1 MNLNKIQKS
10 KKRKALKVKKD
21 KTSRKIMNRKTH
33 DSLFRGTYQDKFYV
47 LDLFQII
54 LTKKEYN
61 LFDWNTL
68 QTELTTYFNKNWKEE
83 SSDLVFSVSLKKE
96 ECADKKNKGSQRN
109 QKKQTRKEAKVKG
122 YNRVRF
128 IFLFEHKSY
137 RDPNVIFQLLQYQYH
152 IYMKKERIPVI
163 PIIFYHGKEEWN
175 ISCEFK
181 EFLLFDGHKFYR
193 DQCHS
198 LLKGML
204 NFKCRF
210 LNLRTTN
217 IEYLPKTMTT
227 RSILFFLKYIGKIK
241 ENFDVKYVEK
251 CFKLSK
257 HLTLEQRREIMKECY
272 GYILRFIP
280 HLKTSLVEDI
290 GKKVFKS
297 GGDSVGAFKL
307 YVEEQKG
314 KAEKRGEKRG
324 IKKGREEG
332 REEGHEEGR
341 EKTLQEIVFKMFK
354 RDVDIEVICQVTG
367 LSRDQV
373 FEFQKKH
380 SFSIKASE

>member
-1 MNLNKIQKS
+1 MSPNKIQKS
-10 KKRKALKVKKD
+10 KKRKTLKTNKK
-21 KTSRKIMNRKTH
+21 KTSKKTMNRKTH
-33 DSLFRGTYQDKFYV
+33 DSFFRGTYQDKSYV

-54 LTKKEYN
+54 LTRKEYS

-83 SSDLVFSVSLKKE
+83 SSDLVFSVSLKEAGFYE
-96 ECADKKNKGSQRN
+96 ESKRN
-109 QKKQTRKEAKVKG
+109 QKKRTKRREAKFKG
-122 YNRVRF
+122 DNRVRF

-152 IYMKKERIPVI
+152 IYMKKEKIPVV
-163 PIIFYHGKEEWN
+163 PVIFYHGREEWN
-175 ISCEFK
+175 IPSEFK
-181 EFLLFDGHKFYR
+181 EFLLFDGSKFYR
-193 DQCHS
+193 DQCNS

-204 NFKCRF
+204 NFKCRL
-210 LNLRTTN
+210 LNLRKKN

-227 RSILFFLKYIGKIK
+227 RSILFFLKYIGEIK
-241 ENFDVKYVEK
+241 KNFDVKYVEK

-257 HLTLEQRREIMKECY
+257 HLTLGQREDIMKECY

-280 HLKTSLVEDI
+280 NLKTSIVEDI
-290 GKKVFKS
+290 EKKVFRA
-297 GGDSVGAFKL
+297 GGYSVGAFKL

-314 KAEKRGEKRG
+314 KAEKRG

-332 REEGHEEGR
+332 REEGR
-341 EKTLQEIVFKMFK
+341 EKTLQEIIFKMLK
-354 RDVDIEVICQVTG
+354 RDVDIRIICQLTG

-373 FEFQKKH
+373 FKFQKKR
-380 SFSIKASE
+380 SLSIKTSK

>member
-1 MNLNKIQKS
+1 MSLNKIQKS
-10 KKRKALKVKKD
+10 KKRKTLKTNKE
-21 KTSRKIMNRKTH
+21 KTSKKTMNRKTH
-33 DSLFRGTYQDKFYV
+33 DSFFRGTYQDKSYV

-54 LTKKEYN
+54 LTKKEYD

-96 ECADKKNKGSQRN
+96 EGTDEKNKGGQRN
-109 QKKQTRKEAKVKG
+109 RKEQTKRREAKFKG
-122 YNRVRF
+122 DNKVRF

-137 RDPNVIFQLLQYQYH
+137 RDQNVIFQLLQYQYH
-152 IYMKKERIPVI
+152 IYMKKEKIPVV
-163 PIIFYHGKEEWN
+163 PVIFYHGKEEWN
-175 ISCEFK
+175 IPSEFK
-181 EFLLFDGHKFYR
+181 EFLLFNGSKGSKFYR

-204 NFKCRF
+204 NFKCRL

-227 RSILFFLKYIGKIK
+227 RSILFFLKYIGEIK
-241 ENFDVKYVEK
+241 ESFDVKYVER

-257 HLTLEQRREIMKECY
+257 HLTLGQREDIMKECY

-280 HLKTSLVEDI
+280 NLKTSIVEDI
-290 GKKVFKS
+290 EKKVFRA
-297 GGDSVGAFKL
+297 GGYSVGAFKL
-307 YVEEQKG
+307 YLEEQKG
-314 KAEKRGEKRG
+314 KAEKRG

-332 REEGHEEGR
+332 REEGR
-341 EKTLQEIVFKMFK
+341 EKTLQEIIFKMLK
-354 RDVDIEVICQVTG
+354 RDVDIRIICQLTG

-373 FEFQKKH
+373 FKFQKKR
-380 SFSIKASE
+380 SLSIKTSK